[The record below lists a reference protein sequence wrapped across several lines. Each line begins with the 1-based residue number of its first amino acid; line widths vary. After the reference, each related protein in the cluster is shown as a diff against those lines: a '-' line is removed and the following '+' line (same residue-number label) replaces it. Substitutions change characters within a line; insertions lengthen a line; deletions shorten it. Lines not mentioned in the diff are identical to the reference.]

1 MKLFNIFKKQPSE
14 ANEHAHAVVEKK
26 GKEAHDILNEVQGK
40 LMEISREIEQDNK
53 KTTLDLE
60 RKSKKIRDVAAQIAI
75 ITSGGKQ

>member
-1 MKLFNIFKKQPSE
+1 
-14 ANEHAHAVVEKK
+14 
-26 GKEAHDILNEVQGK
+26 
-40 LMEISREIEQDNK
+40 MEISREIEQDNK